1 MKFSNAIVCA
11 LMAGSAAAFAPSRS
25 ASMPSTGSLSAATID
40 AAVPASLEKELASIE
55 EEIEKQKLMQ
65 SQENEDADAA
75 PAPISTST
83 NDRIQ
88 PGRYNDKEE
97 SIAIPFLKRPSAL
110 DGSLAGDIGFDPL
123 GLSETNDLYVMQEA
137 ELRHARL
144 AMLAVVG
151 WPMSELLAPDWMLR
165 GQAHMAP
172 SVLNGFNPL
181 SFLTTVAIFG
191 AFGFFEYKTSLRRV
205 NDTPIGKKHAEDM
218 ADIWDYGV
226 PGDYNFD
233 PLGLYSMFGDD
244 AAGRKGIRE
253 LEIAH
258 GRAAMVGITS
268 FAAWEKLT
276 GHPIVENSMFF
287 HPNAIV
293 PALAIAYLS
302 FGFFF
307 EMENTDQY
315 MFQIRTSS
323 EGQMRMGRMKNGMD
337 SIMKE
342 NESNIEEAKKLSI
355 KLAEGAVDLKKKY
368 DDFVEDYTKSKMEYA
383 NKD

>member
-1 MKFSNAIVCA
+1 LGNNS
-11 LMAGSAAAFAPSRS
+11 
-25 ASMPSTGSLSAATID
+25 
-40 AAVPASLEKELASIE
+40 
-55 EEIEKQKLMQ
+55 
-65 SQENEDADAA
+65 
-75 PAPISTST
+75 
-83 NDRIQ
+83 
-88 PGRYNDKEE
+88 GRYNDKEE